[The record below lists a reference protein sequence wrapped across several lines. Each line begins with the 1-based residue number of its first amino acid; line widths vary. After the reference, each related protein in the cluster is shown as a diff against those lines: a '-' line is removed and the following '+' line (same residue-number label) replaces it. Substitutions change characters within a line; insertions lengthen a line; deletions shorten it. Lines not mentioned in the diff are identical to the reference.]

1 MKAIEISGLSFGY
14 GDRPVFGSLSFDIP
28 AGARCLVL
36 GANGV
41 GKSTLLRLLAGKH
54 MIHGGA
60 IRVLG
65 RDPFSGELGL
75 ADVSLVA
82 EKFPFEL
89 DIEVAEILERAR
101 GRVAPELLEELLE
114 LLAVDP
120 RWRMHRVSN
129 GQRRRVDLLLT
140 LIHQPRVL
148 LLDEVTSDLDILG
161 RQQLL
166 RWLKKRTDEGRMSVI
181 LATHILDGMDRWASH
196 VAFLSPGR
204 LRHFGAPPK
213 SPLLETCEAWL
224 EEDARVAR
232 K

>member
-1 MKAIEISGLSFGY
+1 
-14 GDRPVFGSLSFDIP
+14 
-28 AGARCLVL
+28 VL
-36 GANGV
+36 GANGI

-54 MIHGGA
+54 MIQGGA

-65 RDPFSGELGL
+65 RDPFSGGLGPSE
-75 ADVSLVA
+75 VSLVA
-82 EKFPFEL
+82 ERFPFEL

-101 GRVAPELLEELLE
+101 DRVARDVLEELLA

-140 LIHQPRVL
+140 LIYQPRVL

-166 RWLKKRTDEGRMSVI
+166 RWLKRRTDEGQMSVV

-213 SPLLETCEAWL
+213 GPLLEVSEGWL
-224 EEDARVAR
+224 EEDARGAT
-232 K
+232 